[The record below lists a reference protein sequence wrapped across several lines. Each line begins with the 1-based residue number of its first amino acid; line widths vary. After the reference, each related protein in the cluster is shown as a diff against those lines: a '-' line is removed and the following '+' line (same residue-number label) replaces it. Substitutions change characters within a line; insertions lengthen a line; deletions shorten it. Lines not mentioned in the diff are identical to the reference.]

1 MAMIPMGG
9 PPNGGM
15 PPGPMPGG
23 PMGPG
28 PMPGGGPMGP
38 GGPMPPGAQGG
49 PPPEWLLQQMMAEQ
63 EPEMQL
69 AAPDVM
75 NALMHL
81 LDNWTE
87 RDPSTMAGQYYQDLA
102 NVVSTFMG

>member
-28 PMPGGGPMGP
+28 PMP
-38 GGPMPPGAQGG
+38 PGAQGG
-49 PPPEWLLQQMMAEQ
+49 PPPEYLLQQMLAGQ
-63 EPEMQL
+63 GPAPAPGPELMG
-69 AAPDVM
+69 
-75 NALMHL
+75 ALQQL
-81 LDNWTE
+81 LDSWPQKNH
-87 RDPSTMAGQYYQDLA
+87 PYYIDLA
-102 NVVSTFMG
+102 NVVAQFMG

>member
-1 MAMIPMGG
+1 MGG

-28 PMPGGGPMGP
+28 GPMPGA
-38 GGPMPPGAQGG
+38 PPGG

-63 EPEMQL
+63 QPQMQL

-81 LDNWTE
+81 LDTWTE

>member
-1 MAMIPMGG
+1 MGG

-23 PMGPG
+23 PMGP
-28 PMPGGGPMGP
+28 
-38 GGPMPPGAQGG
+38 GPMPPGAQGG

-87 RDPSTMAGQYYQDLA
+87 RDPSTMAGQYYQDQA

>member
-28 PMPGGGPMGP
+28 PMP
-38 GGPMPPGAQGG
+38 PGAQGG
-49 PPPEWLLQQMMAEQ
+49 PPPEYLLQQMLAGQ
-63 EPEMQL
+63 GPAPAPGPELMG
-69 AAPDVM
+69 
-75 NALMHL
+75 ALQQL
-81 LDNWTE
+81 LDSWPPKN
-87 RDPSTMAGQYYQDLA
+87 PPYYIDLA
-102 NVVSTFMG
+102 NVVAQFMG